1 MTVRLPPFA
10 PGQTIGLLGG
20 TFDPPHAGHRLI
32 SELALRRLRLD
43 RLWWLVTPGNPLK
56 ETGGLAATR
65 ARVAA
70 ARRLTRD
77 PRIAVTGFEAEI
89 GSRYTYQTI
98 AWLSRRA
105 PGVRFVWIMGADN
118 LSQFHL
124 WRRWRE
130 IADLAPIVVVDR
142 PGSTL
147 RALAGRAGAALAPL
161 PPPGGDGGALRPAA
175 AARLP
180 VSARAALRPV
190 VDGAQARRRPVT
202 LCLEMSIVAA
212 HLSPMAA
219 RESRGRAERK
229 STLTPKRETKAP
241 PRRRKAPPSPAP
253 IRPRDDRLPR
263 TILASL
269 ENSKAEDVVAIDV
282 AGKTTLADTM
292 IVATGR
298 SNVHVGAIADH
309 LAKAVRAAGYPTPR
323 LEGLPNC
330 DWVLLDAGDA
340 IVHIFRPEV
349 RQFYNLEK
357 LWSADRPRELQ
368 PARAG

>member
-77 PRIAVTGFEAEI
+77 RRIAVTGFEAEI

-118 LSQFHL
+118 LGQFHL

-147 RALAGRAGAALAPL
+147 RALAGRAGGALGRYRRPEAMAARFARL
-161 PPPGGDGGALRPAA
+161 PPPALLFLHGPRSDLSSTALRRATAA
-175 AARLP
+175 P
-180 VSARAALRPV
+180 DAL
-190 VDGAQARRRPVT
+190 
-202 LCLEMSIVAA
+202 S
-212 HLSPMAA
+212 
-219 RESRGRAERK
+219 
-229 STLTPKRETKAP
+229 
-241 PRRRKAPPSPAP
+241 
-253 IRPRDDRLPR
+253 
-263 TILASL
+263 
-269 ENSKAEDVVAIDV
+269 
-282 AGKTTLADTM
+282 
-292 IVATGR
+292 
-298 SNVHVGAIADH
+298 
-309 LAKAVRAAGYPTPR
+309 
-323 LEGLPNC
+323 
-330 DWVLLDAGDA
+330 
-340 IVHIFRPEV
+340 
-349 RQFYNLEK
+349 
-357 LWSADRPRELQ
+357 
-368 PARAG
+368 